1 MVAAGLYPGPTE
13 FDRVD
18 RMLSEGFLYRRLA
31 PIIPCALRNVAGG
44 DLLLHNKWQISS
56 LRDVFL
62 SSHYWRLFEH
72 LTVAP
77 SFVVDLGG
85 HCGHFAVLTELVIED
100 RFGQSHARYLV
111 VEAFADLLGNIRQTF
126 DDTGIAS
133 RCTLVHGLVGRR
145 VGSGELRINRSNLLE
160 SSVASRISADSSQK
174 VAYVD
179 LLRYIPEGKPIDI
192 LKVDIEG
199 SEYDLVDAYPTL
211 IRQANLV
218 VMEIHTVAGRS
229 FGEVLQAL
237 EAAGLRP
244 CLPHITKGSNLLV
257 TFKREVGP

>member
-1 MVAAGLYPGPTE
+1 
-13 FDRVD
+13 
-18 RMLSEGFLYRRLA
+18 MLSEGFLYRRLA

-44 DLLLHNKWQISS
+44 ALLLHNKWQISS

-85 HCGHFAVLTELVIED
+85 HCGHFAVLTELVIEE
-100 RFGQSHARYLV
+100 RFGPSHARYLV

-126 DDTGIAS
+126 DDTGIGA

-145 VGSGELRINRSNLLE
+145 IGSGELRINRSNLLE
-160 SSVASRISADSSQK
+160 SSVAAGISADRSQK

-179 LLRYIPEGKPIDI
+179 LLRYIPEGQPIDI

-229 FGEVLQAL
+229 FDDVLQAL
-237 EAAGLRP
+237 GSAGLRP

-257 TFKREVGP
+257 LFKREVLP